1 MKELKEIDALEAEQE
16 TARLQA
22 IVDNANAGT
31 QAKDRCR
38 NSFKWIPYRNNL
50 GKTKSMKEIK
60 KYCCC

>member
-31 QAKDRCR
+31 QAKIDA
-38 NSFKWIPYRNNL
+38 
-50 GKTKSMKEIK
+50 EIALNEFLTQSGQTGLERA
-60 KYCCC
+60 